1 MYDERSNRGLM
12 ILIII
17 VAALVITNVY
27 TYMNLQNQIS
37 SLVDAKNAMQDQI
50 DALQAI
56 NTTYQNY
63 MVNYSHSNLEYEA
76 LQLNFTSYVYAH
88 SYNDSQYDALENER
102 DSLNDEIDALKA
114 AKLIFVNLGV
124 QDTRPWQQTPYL
136 YFTGEACN
144 VGNNTALNC
153 RIHIIAYQD
162 SAVALDTYIILGEI
176 DGESWVNIDE
186 KLYYSGAAITNWTA
200 ALEWS

>member
-76 LQLNFTSYVYAH
+76 LQLNFTSYVDAH
-88 SYNDSQYDALENER
+88 SYNDSQYEALINER
-102 DSLNDEIDALKA
+102 DNLNDEIDALKA
-114 AKLIFVNLGV
+114 AKLILVNLGI
-124 QDTRPWQQTPYL
+124 QDTRP
-136 YFTGEACN
+136 
-144 VGNNTALNC
+144 
-153 RIHIIAYQD
+153 
-162 SAVALDTYIILGEI
+162 
-176 DGESWVNIDE
+176 
-186 KLYYSGAAITNWTA
+186 
-200 ALEWS
+200 

>member
-1 MYDERSNRGLM
+1 MYDERSNRGLI

-37 SLVDAKNAMQDQI
+37 SLVDAKNAMQNQI
-50 DALQAI
+50 DTLQTI

-63 MVNYSHSNLEYEA
+63 MVNYNHSNLEYEV
-76 LQLNFTSYVYAH
+76 LHLNFTSYVDAH
-88 SYNDSQYDALENER
+88 SYNDSQYDALINER
-102 DSLNDEIDALKA
+102 DNLKA

-136 YFTGEACN
+136 YFTGEVCN
-144 VGNNTALNC
+144 VGNDTALNC
-153 RIHIIAYQD
+153 RIHIIAYQG
-162 SAVALDTYIILGEI
+162 STVALDSYIILGVI
-176 DGESWVNIDE
+176 NGESWVNIDE
-186 KLYYSGAAITNWTA
+186 KLYYSGSAITNPTA
-200 ALEWS
+200 TLEWS